1 MEQLL
6 DVLIE
11 GQPELSVITILDS
24 AGFDKTAFAS
34 ETYNNNHAKFI
45 SVVDVSFSSLPLER
59 TTNPT
64 QESEISSSSVTRQ
77 DISLVSLGETKA
89 LDVLDPGYPQWDAEN
104 SMVQAWLIN
113 SMDVDIGRTYL
124 FLPSAKEL
132 WEAVTETYS
141 NLGNAAQLFEIKSQ
155 LRDQKQGS
163 LSVTQYFNSLNNIW
177 HELDLYYESQWHCSE
192 DAIKYKRMLDR
203 ERLFDFLYGLN
214 KELDE
219 VLEFA
224 EYWERI
230 LYPPSEKL
238 LLR

>member
-1 MEQLL
+1 ME
-6 DVLIE
+6 
-11 GQPELSVITILDS
+11 
-24 AGFDKTAFAS
+24 K
-34 ETYNNNHAKFI
+34 
-45 SVVDVSFSSLPLER
+45 

-77 DISLVSLGETKA
+77 DISSVSLSTENPSLQITLHKLNGRNFLQWSQSVTLFLRGKGRLGYITGETKA
-89 LDVLDPGYPQWDAEN
+89 PDVLDPGYPRWDAEN

-141 NLGNAAQLFEIKSQ
+141 DLGNTAQLFEIKSQ
-155 LRDQKQGS
+155 LREQKQGS

-192 DAIKYKRMLDR
+192 DAIKYKRMLDK